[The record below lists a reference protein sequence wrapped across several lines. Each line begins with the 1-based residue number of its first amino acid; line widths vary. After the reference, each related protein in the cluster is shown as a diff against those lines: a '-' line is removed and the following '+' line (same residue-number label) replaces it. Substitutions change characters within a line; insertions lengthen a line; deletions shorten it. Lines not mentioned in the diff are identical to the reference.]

1 MSEATAVLHAKRD
14 GRELDPGRIREFVLG
29 ITDHSVTD
37 AQLGAFAMAVCL
49 SGMTMAEQVCLTLAM
64 RDSGAV
70 LEWPEMNGPIL
81 DKHSTG
87 GVGDMVSLVL
97 GPLLAACGAYVPMIS
112 GRGLGHTGGTL
123 DKLESIPGFDV
134 HPGLEEFQ
142 RIVRQTGVAIIGQ
155 THDLAPADRRL
166 YATRD
171 ITCTMPSVPLIVS
184 SILSKKLAEGLD
196 GLVLDVKTG
205 NGAFMRERHQAVEL
219 ARQLAQ
225 VSSGAGLP
233 CSALLSDMSQPLA
246 WSAGNALEV
255 RETIAFLT
263 RQPRHPRLEAVIL
276 ALGAAALRIG
286 GLEDSAAA
294 AERRLRRALDDGT
307 AAECFARMVASQGG
321 PGDLLE
327 APGRHFPD
335 APVRRPVLSP
345 AGGYV
350 RSMATLQIGLAVMR
364 LGGGRQRVEDK
375 IDARV
380 GLAALCSVGDRVEK
394 GGVLAEVHAASDTD
408 GEMAATI
415 LGEAIDI
422 GPDPVPKLP
431 CIYDRFE
438 AD

>member
-1 MSEATAVLHAKRD
+1 MSETTAVLHAKRD
-14 GRELDPGRIREFVLG
+14 GLELDLDQVREFVAG
-29 ITDHSVTD
+29 VSDRSVTD
-37 AQLGAFAMAVCL
+37 AQLGSFAMAVCL
-49 SGMTMAEQVCLTLAM
+49 NGMTMAEQVCLTLAM

-70 LEWPEMNGPIL
+70 LNWPKMNGPVL

-123 DKLESIPGFDV
+123 DKLDSVPGINV
-134 HPGLEEFQ
+134 HPRLKEFQ
-142 RIVRQTGVAIIGQ
+142 RTVQQAGVAIIGQ
-155 THDLAPADRRL
+155 TDDLAPADRRL

-171 ITCTMPSVPLIVS
+171 ITCTIPSVPLIVS

-233 CSALLSDMSQPLA
+233 CSALVSDMNQPLA

-255 RETIAFLT
+255 REAIAFLT
-263 RQPRHPRLEAVIL
+263 GQPRHPRLAAVIL
-276 ALGAAALRIG
+276 ALGAAALKIG
-286 GLEDSAAA
+286 GLEDNAEA
-294 AERRLRRALDDGT
+294 AERRLHRALDSGA
-307 AAECFARMVASQGG
+307 AAERFERMVALQGG
-321 PGDLLE
+321 PADLLRD
-327 APGRHFPD
+327 PCRYFPE
-335 APVRRPVLSP
+335 APVRRPVL
-345 AGGYV
+345 AAAKGHV

-364 LGGGRQRVEDK
+364 LGGGRQKVEDK
-375 IDARV
+375 IDSRV
-380 GLAALCSVGDRVEK
+380 GLTALCSVGDSVDK
-394 GGVLAEVHAASDTD
+394 GGVLAEVHAANEADW
-408 GEMAATI
+408 EMAAAT
-415 LGEAIDI
+415 LQETIDI